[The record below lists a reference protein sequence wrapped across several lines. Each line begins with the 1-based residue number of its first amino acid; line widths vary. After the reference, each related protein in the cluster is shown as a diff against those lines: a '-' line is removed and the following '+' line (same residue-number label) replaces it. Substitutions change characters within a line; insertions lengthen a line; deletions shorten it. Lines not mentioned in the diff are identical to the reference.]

1 MYKKDKSTVIKRQH
15 YEQALKSVHKIE
27 KELHADPRTPLESP
41 YIEDFSNSSDREK
54 IERKVIKREIRHGQM
69 SKMEPGIEDDYDFL
83 MKYKSDKKEKEPR
96 RTMDT

>member
-27 KELHADPRTPLESP
+27 KELFADPRTPLESP

-54 IERKVIKREIRHGQM
+54 I
-69 SKMEPGIEDDYDFL
+69 
-83 MKYKSDKKEKEPR
+83 
-96 RTMDT
+96 